1 MAMEMRQQLKM
12 TQQLVMTPQLQ
23 LAIKLLQMTR
33 VELEDV
39 VRQELEENPLLEELP
54 EHSEEAGQSDE
65 VAETGGLILQ
75 EPEEQPDKPDESFH
89 EVETGDESL
98 RDWDSYQDGYNYSSG
113 EYQPGEDDRPSFENM
128 VTRHVDLQEHLL
140 WQLRMGNFTELEQQ
154 IGAVIVG
161 NLDADG
167 YLQLDIAEIAAEC
180 QSDELSVEAL
190 LQQIQQFDPIGV
202 AAKSLQECL
211 LVQLRSMDAT
221 PEIVMAQRILQ
232 NYLPQLEKSDYRPI
246 ARNLK
251 TTIDQVLEAV
261 KTIACLDPRPGSLY
275 SSEQAHYVSHDIVV
289 KKSGDEYVVL
299 MNEDGLPNLRLAQYY
314 LNGSMGTNLDSSTR
328 EYIGDRKRAAEWL
341 IKSIQQRQRTI
352 YKVAKSIVR
361 FQHDFL
367 ENGVQGL
374 KPLVLRDVADD
385 IGMHESTISRVTTNK
400 YMQTPQGMIELKYFF
415 TSGLATTD
423 GDTVSSEKV
432 KDRIKDL
439 IERED
444 PRKPLSDKKIAELLS
459 DETVKIA
466 RRTVTKYREI
476 MRIGSSSDR
485 RQRY

>member
-33 VELEDV
+33 LELEDV
-39 VRQELEENPLLEELP
+39 VCQELEENPLLEEFP
-54 EHSEEAGQSDE
+54 EHEEASDQIDDVDTAELPGQDQDGQQS
-65 VAETGGLILQ
+65 V
-75 EPEEQPDKPDESFH
+75 EPESFH
-89 EVETGDESL
+89 EVETGEESL

-113 EYQPGEDDRPSFENM
+113 EYQPGEDERLSFENM
-128 VTRHVDLQEHLL
+128 VAQQTDLQEHLL
-140 WQLRMGNFTELEQQ
+140 WQLRMGHFTELEQQ
-154 IGAVIVG
+154 IGAVIIG

-180 QSDELSVEAL
+180 LSDQPSVEAL
-190 LQQIQQFDPIGV
+190 LQRIQQFDPVGV
-202 AAKSLQECL
+202 AARSLQECL
-211 LVQLRSMDAT
+211 LVQLRSLDAT
-221 PEIVMAQRILQ
+221 PEAVLAQRILED
-232 NYLPQLEKSDYRPI
+232 YLPQLEKSDYRPI
-246 ARNLK
+246 ARGLK
-251 TTIDQVLEAV
+251 TTLEQVLEAV

-289 KKSGDEYVVL
+289 KKVGDEYVVL
-299 MNEDGLPNLRLAQYY
+299 MNEEGLPNLRLAQYY
-314 LNGSMGTNLDSSTR
+314 LNGSVGTNLDSSTR

-352 YKVAKSIVR
+352 YRVAKSIVR

-367 ENGVQGL
+367 EHGVQGL

-400 YMQTPQGMIELKYFF
+400 YMQTPQGMFELKYFF

-423 GDTVSSEKV
+423 GDTVSSETV
-432 KDRIKDL
+432 KDRIKEL
-439 IERED
+439 IEQED
-444 PRKPLSDKKIAELLS
+444 PRKPLSDKKIAEMLS